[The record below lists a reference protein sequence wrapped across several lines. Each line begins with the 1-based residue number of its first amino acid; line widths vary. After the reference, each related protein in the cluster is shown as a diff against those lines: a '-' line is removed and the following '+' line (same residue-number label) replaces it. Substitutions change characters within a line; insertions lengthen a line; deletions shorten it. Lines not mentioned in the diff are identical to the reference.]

1 MKSKLHT
8 FLKLNL
14 NFMSKKITLLVAAS
28 ILLLGNM
35 ALASENTVFSDN
47 TDRRGYSIDY
57 RDAEPIIFKE
67 RGIEFMLFPNGEFD
81 FNTRPS
87 GPRYFIN
94 GTYGA
99 PGTRGYYGTSERGT
113 RVEHDNFGRVRRVG
127 NVYINYDAFGR
138 VKRIGS
144 IYMSYNSFAVTK
156 VGNMHIVYDR
166 RGCIVDVFGFI
177 NYANGGYFYNPKGI
191 HSTAGNNNF
200 DDDFN
205 NDFDDDYENDEDYYY
220 YRKDGS
226 KAKMTDDDTKEI
238 KRETL
243 ERKKDK

>member
-1 MKSKLHT
+1 M
-8 FLKLNL
+8 
-14 NFMSKKITLLVAAS
+14 KKITLLVVAS
-28 ILLLGNM
+28 ILLVGNM
-35 ALASENTVFSDN
+35 ALASENPVFSDN
-47 TDRRGYSIDY
+47 TNRRGYYIDY

-87 GPRYFIN
+87 GPRYHVN
-94 GTYGA
+94 GTNGA
-99 PGTRGYYGTSERGT
+99 PGTRGYYGPSERGV

-138 VKRIGS
+138 VKRIGT

-156 VGNMHIVYDR
+156 VGNMRIVYDR
-166 RGCIVDVFGFI
+166 RGRIVDVYGFI
-177 NYANGGYFYNPKGI
+177 NHANGGYNYNPGT
-191 HSTAGNNNF
+191 HYSGGNGHY
-200 DDDFN
+200 DD
-205 NDFDDDYENDEDYYY
+205 DDDYGDDYNDDDYYY

-226 KAKMTDDDTKEI
+226 KAKMSDDDVKEI

-243 ERKKDK
+243 EVKRK